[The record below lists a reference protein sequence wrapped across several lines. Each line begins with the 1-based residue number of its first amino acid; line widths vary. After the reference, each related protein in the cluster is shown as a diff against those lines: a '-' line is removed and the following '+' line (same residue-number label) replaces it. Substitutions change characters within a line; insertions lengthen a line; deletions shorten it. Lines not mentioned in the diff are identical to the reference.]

1 MQQTHEMTANAR
13 REELLSEIAATFT
26 GLSREDK
33 IALIM
38 QMLQS
43 ANGEKA
49 NA

>member
-1 MQQTHEMTANAR
+1 MSTDELRTEVTNAF
-13 REELLSEIAATFT
+13 SN
-26 GLSREDK
+26 LSREAK

>member
-1 MQQTHEMTANAR
+1 MQQTHELTANA
-13 REELLSEIAATFT
+13 REELLSEIAATFSN
-26 GLSREDK
+26 LSREAK